1 MGKIVEHKA
10 ILDKIYSTK
19 SANLRFKLH
28 EATYRN
34 NRKLYGISING
45 IANGFGF
52 RFKEGVIEE
61 IEDKIKYFE
70 SRKKK
75 EIVQALQKFLQDI
88 QKLEID

>member
-1 MGKIVEHKA
+1 MGKIANHKV

-45 IANGFGF
+45 ITSGFGF
-52 RFKEGVIEE
+52 RFKEGITEAIEN
-61 IEDKIKYFE
+61 KIKYFK